1 MSSCGRLKFK
11 THIIFSSGISVVLQC
26 HDTFTYFDRQLLLAL
41 FYFPKLRR
49 LARVFGVRACPFS
62 PFMRSLLYI
71 ILVFRC
77 LNQMWPTHVIP
88 AHPRGS
94 LQLLPISHS
103 DLLICRC
110 IPESTPCCASQCVTR
125 AELQFFN
132 LSKWLLPRLHHCKC
146 QCVCFA
152 AKRLYFRLDICSNG
166 TNEVVFLWVNVQL
179 CGRFARCRILV
190 AALFLVVISNQKRS
204 FWAIN

>member
-26 HDTFTYFDRQLLLAL
+26 YDTFTYFDRQLLLAL

-62 PFMRSLLYI
+62 PFMRSLLNLYI

-94 LQLLPISHS
+94 LQLLLISHS
-103 DLLICRC
+103 DWLVCRC
-110 IPESTPCCASQCVTR
+110 IPEST
-125 AELQFFN
+125 
-132 LSKWLLPRLHHCKC
+132 H
-146 QCVCFA
+146 A
-152 AKRLYFRLDICSNG
+152 AR
-166 TNEVVFLWVNVQL
+166 VNVSRVPNSSALTFLNSFFQSCIIAIL
-179 CGRFARCRILV
+179 MCMFCRKTII
-190 AALFLVVISNQKRS
+190 FLLRHLQ
-204 FWAIN
+204 